1 VTLLAVLLAGL
12 ALQTVQPGQR
22 IVVGLED
29 GQQLVI
35 QNPEFKGFI
44 EGKNGDAVLI
54 YRQAKYHGEIPL
66 KNITRI
72 EFHPYRRGP
81 FLMKLTLT
89 DGQTLE
95 VESEGAEFIS
105 VRGRTESGLVT
116 IKQPD
121 PISAPVKLTTKKPN
135 RTKDLTI
142 QYLEIPS
149 S

>member
-1 VTLLAVLLAGL
+1 MLLAVLFAAL
-12 ALQTVQPGQR
+12 ALQTIQPGQR

-72 EFHPYRRGP
+72 EFHPYTRGP
-81 FLMKLTLT
+81 FLMKVTLA
-89 DGQTLE
+89 DGQTLD
-95 VESEGAEFIS
+95 VESEGPQFVS

-121 PISAPVKLTTKKPN
+121 PISPTVKLTTKKPN
-135 RTKDLTI
+135 RKNDLTI
-142 QYLEIPS
+142 QYFEIPS